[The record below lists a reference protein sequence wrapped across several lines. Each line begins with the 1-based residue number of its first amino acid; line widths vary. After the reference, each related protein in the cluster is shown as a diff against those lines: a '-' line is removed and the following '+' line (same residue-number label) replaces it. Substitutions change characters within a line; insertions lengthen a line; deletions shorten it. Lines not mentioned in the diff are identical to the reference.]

1 MTDVDPII
9 RQLREAISDNDR
21 KLIETLNKRLEL
33 VARLKRYKESRG
45 IGFVDPEREEWILNY
60 LQRANRGSAK
70 FRKHEVLRTS
80 CLEDL
85 ACALR
90 ARAIERLS
98 KGKRFDPG
106 LRRHSQAAPRTNG

>member
-33 VARLKRYKESRG
+33 VARLKRYKESQG

-60 LQRANRGSAK
+60 LQRANRGPMSP
-70 FRKHEVLRTS
+70 E
-80 CLEDL
+80 
-85 ACALR
+85 
-90 ARAIERLS
+90 
-98 KGKRFDPG
+98 G
-106 LRRHSQAAPRTNG
+106 LREFLTQILDLTKREVS

>member
-1 MTDVDPII
+1 VTDVDPII

-60 LQRANRGSAK
+60 LQRANRGPMSA
-70 FRKHEVLRTS
+70 E
-80 CLEDL
+80 
-85 ACALR
+85 
-90 ARAIERLS
+90 
-98 KGKRFDPG
+98 G
-106 LRRHSQAAPRTNG
+106 LREFLKQILELTKREVS

>member
-1 MTDVDPII
+1 VTDADPII

-60 LQRANRGSAK
+60 LQRANRGPMSA
-70 FRKHEVLRTS
+70 E
-80 CLEDL
+80 
-85 ACALR
+85 
-90 ARAIERLS
+90 
-98 KGKRFDPG
+98 G
-106 LRRHSQAAPRTNG
+106 LREFLKQILELTKREVS